1 MQPTKRYIDPTNF
14 ALKVRLVAKKRDV
27 YVPVTA
33 TLNEENLK
41 SKTVCESYVSNF
53 CEWLAWMFSDKNK
66 SQKLK

>member
-14 ALKVRLVAKKRDV
+14 ALKVRLVAKVRDV

-53 CEWLAWMFSDKNK
+53 RE
-66 SQKLK
+66 